1 MWQEKTKIWMQRR
14 VLLLFGCFV
23 LTAVGLLCRIA
34 YLQLFC
40 AAPLQEMAYEQQ
52 TRDRLLTPLRGDI
65 TDRNGVPLADNRS
78 VCAVSVIPVQVQE
91 KEQTAKFLSE
101 MLSLSYDAVL
111 EKVSQKVALVRIE
124 SKVEPEVA
132 ETIRQADL
140 PGVVVDEDVQRVYP
154 FGSLAAQV
162 IGFVGKDNQG
172 ILGLEAKY
180 NEALTGEQ
188 GKILT
193 ETDSRGLTVSDDV
206 TRIAPQNGQTLRTSL
221 DVTVQQ
227 YAEQTL
233 QAAVEAKNAKGG
245 TLIVLNPQNGEI
257 YAMANEPSFDLNE
270 PFTVTDPETAA
281 QWDTLSADEQM
292 AALNQMWRND
302 AISDTY
308 EPGSTFKIITSSA
321 GLSSGV
327 ITPES
332 QFFCNGTYTTGGRT
346 IKCWRY
352 PRSHGSQSFVEG
364 VQNSC
369 NPVFM
374 AVAERMGVDV
384 FYPYLEKFGLLEK
397 TGIDLAGEAVG
408 ILHKQ
413 ENMGPVELATYSFGQ
428 GFQITPLQLM
438 RAAAAAVNGGYLVT
452 PHLGLSLESAD
463 GTVTELT
470 HGEKT
475 QILSSEVSEQMR
487 MILESVVAEGTG
499 NKAALEG
506 YRIGGKTATSEKL
519 PRKSGK
525 YIASF
530 LAFAPA
536 DEPTMMALLLIDE
549 PEGTYYGGSVAG
561 PVMGEFLSAVLP
573 VLGIEQEE
581 TYQAETKATVP
592 TVTGLYVSEGK
603 EILEENGLEVETE
616 GQGEII
622 AAQFPRAGEVV
633 NRGETV
639 TLTLKEK

>member
-1 MWQEKTKIWMQRR
+1 MWREKTNIWMQRR
-14 VLLLFGCFV
+14 VLLLFACFL

-34 YLQLFC
+34 YLQLFQ

-65 TDRNGVPLADNRS
+65 TDRNGIPIADNRS
-78 VCAVSVIPVQVQE
+78 VCAVSVIPVQVKE
-91 KEQTAKFLSE
+91 KETTAQFLSQALE
-101 MLSLSYDAVL
+101 LDYETVL
-111 EKVSQKVALVRIE
+111 EKISQKVALVRIE
-124 SKVEPEVA
+124 FKVEPEVA
-132 ETIRQADL
+132 QTIRQAHL
-140 PGVVVDEDVQRVYP
+140 SGVVVDEDVKRIYP
-154 FGSLAAQV
+154 YGSLAAQV

-180 NEALTGEQ
+180 NDVLTGEQ

-193 ETDSRGLTVSDDV
+193 ETDSRGLTVSDEIV
-206 TRIAPQNGQTLRTSL
+206 RIAPQNGQTLRTSL

-233 QAAVEAKNAKGG
+233 QKAVEAKNAKGG

-257 YAMANEPSFDLNE
+257 YAMANEPTFDLNA
-270 PFTVTDPETAA
+270 PFTVTDPEVAA
-281 QWDTLSADEQM
+281 QWESLSAEEQM
-292 AALNQMWRND
+292 EALNQMWRND

-308 EPGSTFKIITSSA
+308 EPGSTFKIITSCA

-332 QFFCNGTYTTGGRT
+332 QFFCNGSYTTGGRT

-413 ENMGPVELATYSFGQ
+413 EDMGPVELATYSFGQ
-428 GFQITPLQLM
+428 GFQITPLQLL

-463 GTVTELT
+463 GTVTILNE
-470 HGEKT
+470 GEKT
-475 QILSSEVSEQMR
+475 QILSAEVSEQMR

-499 NKAALEG
+499 NKAAIEG

-561 PVMGEFLSAVLP
+561 PVMNEFLQAVLP
-573 VLGIEQEE
+573 VLGVEQEE
-581 TYQAETKATVP
+581 TYQAETKVTVP
-592 TVTGLYVSEGK
+592 NVTGVYFSEGK
-603 EILEENGLEVETE
+603 KILEESGLTVEVSGE
-616 GQGEII
+616 GEEI

-633 NRGETV
+633 NRGQKV
-639 TLTLKEK
+639 QITLKEK